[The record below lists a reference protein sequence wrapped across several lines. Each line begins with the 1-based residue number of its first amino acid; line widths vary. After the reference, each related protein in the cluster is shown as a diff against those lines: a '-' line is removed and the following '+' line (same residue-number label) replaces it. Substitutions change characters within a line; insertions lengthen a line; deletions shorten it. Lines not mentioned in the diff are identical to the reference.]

1 MKMCFILLGLI
12 VITWMLIIV
21 LTVMVLFAP
30 IPCLARGKV
39 YDVYCN
45 FFNKIVTK
53 LINIGDALIKKA
65 EEEEL

>member
-1 MKMCFILLGLI
+1 MIAWILL
-12 VITWMLIIV
+12 MV

-30 IPCLARGKV
+30 IPCLVRGKV

-53 LINIGDALIKKA
+53 LINMGDVLIKKA
-65 EEEEL
+65 EEEL

>member
-1 MKMCFILLGLI
+1 MKMCFIVLRLLAI
-12 VITWMLIIV
+12 AWMLLMV

-39 YDVYCN
+39 YDVYCS

-53 LINIGDALIKKA
+53 LINMGDALIKKA
-65 EEEEL
+65 EEEL